1 LTLNCVGARC
11 YANRALLTSGRVRS
25 EGLKGTPDG
34 PSDPSA
40 MARVVWVSSAQ
51 PLSPGDCG
59 PACLASISTAGV
71 PTNTNPRRE
80 NVACVCFSA
89 SLEDRESQQCAAKLR
104 ISCGEGDLQIS
115 SCDAS
120 FDHQVGNSLAR
131 KTANS
136 GRPIPRS
143 STEIACLAGA
153 NSGCRA

>member
-1 LTLNCVGARC
+1 DEKTCCNSRACSNSRTYRVQ
-11 YANRALLTSGRVRS
+11 YAYDTT
-25 EGLKGTPDG
+25 ETPPL
-34 PSDPSA
+34 PSLDFH
-40 MARVVWVSSAQ
+40 
-51 PLSPGDCG
+51 G
-59 PACLASISTAGV
+59 GV

-104 ISCGEGDLQIS
+104 ISCGGGDLQRS

-120 FDHQVGNSLAR
+120 FDHQVGNPLAR

-136 GRPIPRS
+136 GRQIPRS

-153 NSGCRA
+153 NSG

>member
-1 LTLNCVGARC
+1 MIAAGAVLAMVLGLLLVVG
-11 YANRALLTSGRVRS
+11 GRGMRRRR
-25 EGLKGTPDG
+25 GDG
-34 PSDPSA
+34 SR
-40 MARVVWVSSAQ
+40 MM
-51 PLSPGDCG
+51 PGCG
-59 PACLASISTAGV
+59 PAYSITPNRSGWLASISTAGV
-71 PTNTNPRRE
+71 PTNINPRRE

-104 ISCGEGDLQIS
+104 ISCGGGDLQRS

-120 FDHQVGNSLAR
+120 FDHQVGNPLAR

-143 STEIACLAGA
+143 STENACLAGA